1 MVTALIQNFT
11 SQFTWLRAAQI
22 ADTPS
27 SLRDGPFP
35 ETRPVIRARR
45 GRTSNFTQRPRVA
58 ARFCV
63 KFVGLMR
70 GVRDTRRDSESQ
82 RIGLE
87 RGTYTIVRPSD
98 VVLDGFR
105 RVWGL
110 ARFCL
115 GFHAARAAL
124 ALSCGETHAV
134 VPQTL
139 QQARA
144 SGWIFGARFPWALRQ
159 WALDRDHS
167 FGALRGA
174 HARASLGRLSKRF
187 GFGEQVDI
195 TLFSREPVSVPSLE
209 TRARRAQPRA
219 IRAVTRFLLE

>member
-22 ADTPS
+22 ADTPFP
-27 SLRDGPFP
+27 LRGGAFP

-45 GRTSNFTQRPRVA
+45 VRTSNFTPKLWVTAVFCVSSSRLRVA
-58 ARFCV
+58 YAT
-63 KFVGLMR
+63 R
-70 GVRDTRRDSESQ
+70 GRDSESQ

-139 QQARA
+139 QQAHA